1 MNKKQFL
8 AFTGITALASGF
20 IYMRSNISLPKGVTP
35 VTPFDAERYLGKW
48 YEIAR
53 LDFAFEKNL
62 NNTTAE
68 YSLNDNGSIRVIN
81 RGYNY
86 ERKEWDEA
94 VGKAK
99 FVETPNTARLKV
111 SFFGPFYAA
120 YHVAAL
126 DDDYQYALVIGK
138 SPKYCWILARAKTI
152 PNHIK
157 EKYVQKAKEIGVKT
171 ENLIWVKHN
180 D

>member
-48 YEIAR
+48 YEVAR
-53 LDFAFEKNL
+53 
-62 NNTTAE
+62 